1 MCKHMVLE
9 VELALVTGSYNKRL
23 NQRKCY
29 VPIVPAYE
37 THSFNTW
44 NAGFQYMER
53 TVSVH
58 GTQGFNTWN
67 AKYHS
72 LVMLQTI
79 YLKSINR

>member
-1 MCKHMVLE
+1 MCRHMVLE

-23 NQRKCY
+23 NRRKY
-29 VPIVPAYE
+29 YAPIVPAYE
-37 THSFNTW
+37 THS
-44 NAGFQYMER
+44 
-53 TVSVH
+53 
-58 GTQGFNTWN
+58 FNTWN